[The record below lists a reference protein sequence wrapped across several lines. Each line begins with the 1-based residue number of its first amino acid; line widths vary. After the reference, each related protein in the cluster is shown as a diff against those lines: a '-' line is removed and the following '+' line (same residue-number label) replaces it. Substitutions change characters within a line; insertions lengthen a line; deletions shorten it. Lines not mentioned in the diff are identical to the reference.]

1 MQAFPRLKF
10 QRHLVIPLMLTCFMS
25 GCYKLSVRP
34 AAPTPFDEVLERAR
48 ITLSDGRVVLPSL
61 EIRGDRGRACQP
73 NRCRTHEIPSTE
85 PVRRAGDDSWRYVA
99 RAADPDHDPAMHRL
113 LAALAY
119 ASIAALSFSLNFDGN
134 PLSTAGCR

>member
-1 MQAFPRLKF
+1 MRVFQRSKF

-34 AAPTPFDEVLERAR
+34 APTPFDEVLERAR

-99 RAADPDHDPAMHRL
+99 RAADPDYDPTLHL
-113 LAALAY
+113 LLVDLAY
-119 ASIAALSFSLNFDGN
+119 ASIVAASFSLNFNGN
-134 PLSTAGCR
+134 PLSAAGCR